1 MKKILY
7 VFLAALVLAPSCK
20 KDVFATW
27 RDPSKY
33 VIKPDN
39 SYFTVMQYNIWGA
52 SNGWTSARFDEVA
65 AVINAQ
71 KPDFVS
77 LNEVDSLTSRNKFFM
92 CRELAER
99 TGMFYAFAKAIE
111 PHYYSWIGD
120 GAYGDAIL
128 SKHPIKQVR
137 RFKMYP
143 DEAQGTTEKEDRSVV
158 AVQVELNGR
167 LIWIVSTHLD
177 HRSGEQSRISQAG
190 QLKDIIATLDGSLVL
205 CGDLNTSP
213 DSQTMEIIGTYMT
226 PQYPSAT
233 KEYYTYPSKYNGQSS
248 PTRLLDY
255 ILLKKAEAGLRCMSY
270 RIVNSTASDH
280 CAVVATFKFI
290 EESTS
295 SVRESVSVRAG
306 ISSSKVSVDEQ
317 GKTAWEEGDAIA
329 LFVDGRPFKLT
340 LSEGAG
346 SAEAVFTG
354 ELDVRGKS
362 FNGVAVYPYDEN
374 LLLDGNSVTLNLSSD
389 VPEGHTIP
397 APMVASETE
406 GVYTFRNVAAL
417 LRIRYENLPSMAQS
431 VRLTASHTISGSF
444 TLADYATSSIE
455 MPATTDGNVVTVPL
469 PVIRPDHS
477 AYVDIPVPAGT
488 LSSLKA
494 ELLDVNGKV
503 LDTHT
508 TASKTF
514 AAGTLKP
521 LAPVSIPGDRM
532 NLEWV
537 WDKGNLPVF
546 RSNFPAIDDE
556 GNVYVVSNEGA
567 LNKIDKEGRLV
578 WRTILSGMGGKV
590 ETSPSVEPDGSAIY
604 MAGGQDG
611 SGNLYAIASDGSI
624 KWVFNQYPW
633 GSTRNFWQTT
643 IAVGTDNLYVPVGTL
658 CTLLTVD
665 KASGNRVSF
674 GAGSTSGGS
683 NTNMSGAGAGSAL
696 GLGGTVSYMT
706 TNGAYTFSQDQL
718 DHPTLENGTWGKFAV
733 WGYRDHYYNWG
744 VMQRD
749 KQGVVAARKG
759 SENVIISCAQE
770 SNHRFNVCCYPASY
784 GTDNSLQRHNV
795 ETLDYTWRYQFG
807 GAPWQAADQDQGGM
821 IVGHDNSVVIVPL
834 KYKAGNVEQGDGGLF
849 TAKIADGT
857 GSWRLSTGNSNVSG
871 AAAVDNNGHV
881 HVATD
886 AYYYIVKPDVAAGT
900 CTVLAQVSL
909 KNLLRSKGDVP
920 DLTATGVWSSV
931 KIAKGGRIYLNV
943 NVGAKRGVTACFT
956 YPGVTGPS
964 ASSSWPQKGADQY
977 NSSNQQL

>member
-1 MKKILY
+1 MKTYKIS
-7 VFLAALVLAPSCK
+7 VAVLALCLLSC
-20 KDVFATW
+20 
-27 RDPSKY
+27 SKQACES
-33 VIKPDN
+33 VAEQELFSIK
-39 SYFTVMQYNIWGA
+39 A
-52 SNGWTSARFDEVA
+52 S
-65 AVINAQ
+65 
-71 KPDFVS
+71 
-77 LNEVDSLTSRNKFFM
+77 
-92 CRELAER
+92 
-99 TGMFYAFAKAIE
+99 
-111 PHYYSWIGD
+111 IGRSD
-120 GAYGDAIL
+120 GT
-128 SKHPIKQVR
+128 K
-137 RFKMYP
+137 
-143 DEAQGTTEKEDRSVV
+143 V
-158 AVQVELNGR
+158 AV
-167 LIWIVSTHLD
+167 D
-177 HRSGEQSRISQAG
+177 AAG
-190 QLKDIIATLDGSLVL
+190 KT
-205 CGDLNTSP
+205 TW
-213 DSQTMEIIGTYMT
+213 
-226 PQYPSAT
+226 
-233 KEYYTYPSKYNGQSS
+233 
-248 PTRLLDY
+248 
-255 ILLKKAEAGLRCMSY
+255 EAGDV
-270 RIVNSTASDH
+270 I
-280 CAVVATFKFI
+280 AV
-290 EESTS
+290 
-295 SVRESVSVRAG
+295 
-306 ISSSKVSVDEQ
+306 
-317 GKTAWEEGDAIA
+317 
-329 LFVDGRPFKLT
+329 FVDGQPVEFT
-340 LSEGAG
+340 LREGAG
-346 SAEAVFTG
+346 TGEGVFTG
-354 ELDVRGKS
+354 ELDARGKT
-362 FNGVAVYPYDEN
+362 FDGVAVYPYDASLTVSGKE
-374 LLLDGNSVTLNLSSD
+374 LTLSLAETVS
-389 VPEGHTIP
+389 EGKTLP
-397 APMVASETE
+397 APMVAVSESGT
-406 GVYTFRNVAAL
+406 YAFRNVAAL
-417 LRIRYENLPSMAQS
+417 LRVQYTNLPSMAQS
-431 VRLTASHTISGSF
+431 VRVTASNSLCGDF
-444 TLADYATSSIE
+444 TLADYTTSRLE
-455 MPATTDGNVVTVPL
+455 LPASVDNNIVTVPL
-469 PVIRPDHS
+469 PVIRPEHT
-477 AYVDIPVPAGT
+477 AYVDIPVPSGT
-488 LSSLKA
+488 FSTLKA
-494 ELLDVNGKV
+494 ELLDVSGQV
-503 LDTHT
+503 IDEHST
-508 TASKTF
+508 TAKTF
-514 AAGTLKP
+514 EAGAVKP
-521 LAPVSIPGDRM
+521 LAAIHIPGDRM

-706 TNGAYTFSQDQL
+706 TNGAYTFSQDQI